1 MSGFVT
7 QFYHCLQ
14 HVSLT
19 VTGEISLF
27 RSHKKNRNSI
37 HKKRFS
43 SAQCNHILW
52 WPGSA
57 QTRWRS
63 LQHSRKPLSWILRGL
78 LRLLRKGESREGGG
92 IKRREERRGNGRE
105 GKGRRGEWRE
115 EIEMEGIGACTHW
128 NFRKSAP
135 MAPGVQCGPIIGQ
148 GSILVSWFDSSIH
161 FSRRL

>member
-1 MSGFVT
+1 VHSPRGKIDEFSIYWVYFFSFRQIMSGFVT

-92 IKRREERRGNGRE
+92 IKRREERRGMEGRGRE
-105 GKGRRGEWRE
+105 GEGSGGRR
-115 EIEMEGIGACTHW
+115 
-128 NFRKSAP
+128 
-135 MAPGVQCGPIIGQ
+135 
-148 GSILVSWFDSSIH
+148 
-161 FSRRL
+161 